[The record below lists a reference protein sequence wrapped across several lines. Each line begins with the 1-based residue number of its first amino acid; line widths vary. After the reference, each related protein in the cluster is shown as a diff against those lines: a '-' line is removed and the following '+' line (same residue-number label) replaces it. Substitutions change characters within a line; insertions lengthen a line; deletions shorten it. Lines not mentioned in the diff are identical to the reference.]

1 MGIKIENRNIV
12 FEENQKISLPEPS
25 ENRTQKVEDS
35 SLVDYIG
42 LLASKLPAP
51 GGGAASALCGAQGFA
66 LGSMVCNFTIGKAKF
81 AQYEDRVKHIH
92 QECLLEAKRMLDLMD
107 LDEENFIP
115 LSKAYGI
122 KAETEEEKASKQKIM
137 DEALGIACLAP
148 LEMIRNAHYGLT
160 LLDELKDISSLM
172 VVSDIGVA
180 AENFRATIDGAKLN
194 VMINAKSLKDLEL
207 QKSMNEY
214 IDEKSTVSMD
224 IYKKVM
230 EFVYSKL

>member
-12 FEENQKISLPEPS
+12 FEENQKISLKEPS

-122 KAETEEEKASKQKIM
+122 
-137 DEALGIACLAP
+137 
-148 LEMIRNAHYGLT
+148 
-160 LLDELKDISSLM
+160 
-172 VVSDIGVA
+172 
-180 AENFRATIDGAKLN
+180 
-194 VMINAKSLKDLEL
+194 
-207 QKSMNEY
+207 
-214 IDEKSTVSMD
+214 
-224 IYKKVM
+224 
-230 EFVYSKL
+230 